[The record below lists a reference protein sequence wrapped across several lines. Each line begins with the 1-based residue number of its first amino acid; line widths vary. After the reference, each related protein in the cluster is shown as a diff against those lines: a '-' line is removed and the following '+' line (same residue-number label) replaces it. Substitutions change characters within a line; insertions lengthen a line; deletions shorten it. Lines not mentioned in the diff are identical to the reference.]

1 MTWQHAFYT
10 AFHDERG
17 GVSESL
23 NVEKPSSDLSPLTAF
38 EEAIDSSSAISS
50 SVSVTDRAP
59 TFWLKFSILVVPGI
73 GHTSSPWWCTQANAS
88 CDEVHCFLAAISL
101 TRSNSC
107 VLCSRF
113 SGWNLGKPF
122 LKSPS
127 VRLSTNLGPE
137 EKNPCPRGL

>member
-1 MTWQHAFYT
+1 MASCLYV

-23 NVEKPSSDLSPLTAF
+23 YVNMEPSYLSPFTAPA
-38 EEAIDSSSAISS
+38 EAIDSSSAISS
-50 SVSVTDRAP
+50 GVSLTDKAP

-88 CDEVHCFLAAISL
+88 CDGVHCFLAAISL

-107 VLCSRF
+107 LLWSRF
-113 SGWNLGKPF
+113 SGWNLG
-122 LKSPS
+122 
-127 VRLSTNLGPE
+127 R
-137 EKNPCPRGL
+137 C